1 MIKTVIFDMDGVLVD
16 TEPVHF
22 QAYMRHFK
30 ELGIIVE
37 SDLYQTFIGSSTK
50 NIYAR
55 IKEIFNLPHE
65 LRELIIRKRELFAQE
80 FERSLSVHLME
91 GVLELIQ
98 ELHRNGIQ
106 LIVASSSSYNNINSV
121 FKKFDI
127 DKYFTHKVSGEDF
140 VESKPN
146 PAIFLKAVE
155 LSGHQKE
162 ECIVIEDSTNGI
174 KAANRAGIFV
184 IGYQSEESIQ
194 DYSTADKVIN
204 HYNEINFDIIRNIS
218 SPTLLKE

>member
-1 MIKTVIFDMDGVLVD
+1 MDGVLVD

-22 QAYMRHFK
+22 QAYIRHFQ
-30 ELGIIVE
+30 ELDINVE
-37 SDLYQTFIGSSTK
+37 NVLYQTFIGSSTK

-55 IKEIFNLPHE
+55 IKEIYKLPHE
-65 LRELIIRKRELFAQE
+65 LKDLIVRKRELFAQE
-80 FERSLSVHLME
+80 FEKTTSVYLME
-91 GVLELIQ
+91 GVLELIK
-98 ELHRNGIQ
+98 ELHRSGIQ
-106 LIVASSSSYNNINSV
+106 LIVASSSSYDNINSV

-184 IGYQSEESIQ
+184 IGYQSSESIQ
-194 DYSTADKVIN
+194 DYTTANKVIQN
-204 HYNEINFDIIRNIS
+204 YSEINYEIIRDIS
-218 SPTLLKE
+218 SPILIKK